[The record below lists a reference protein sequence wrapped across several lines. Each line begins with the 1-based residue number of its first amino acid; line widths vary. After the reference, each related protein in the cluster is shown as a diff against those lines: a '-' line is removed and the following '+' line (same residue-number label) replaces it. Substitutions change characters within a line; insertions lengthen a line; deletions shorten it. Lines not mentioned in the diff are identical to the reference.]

1 MSKKT
6 ILSRIT
12 EVILSLGI
20 PAVGYLSFNSPE
32 IGSFS
37 LLWQIPVTLMAAW
50 HVILINDSSFSKQTS
65 LSEVFMA
72 DKNISGALL
81 IPLILIPSLYLT
93 PLFGTLIFLTILNW
107 DIYSLKGKRNWM
119 SGLLHNFIGGAL
131 HFLIGLAAAAK
142 FADIDKLFSH
152 WAEVL
157 FFAFTM
163 TAGAMHH
170 DSFDVEEDKEADYV
184 TGAVKFSS
192 DTWWRLAVVPFIAG
206 MFMLLFAENTFAVS
220 FLFPSA
226 IYLLLYIFVACRK
239 TPSTVTAFRPICRLI
254 FIAGALIYL
263 YRIF

>member
-6 ILSRIT
+6 VLSRIT

-20 PAVGYLSFNSPE
+20 PAVGYLSFNSAK

-37 LLWQIPVTLMAAW
+37 LLWQIPVTLLAAW
-50 HVILINDSSFSKQTS
+50 HVILINDNAFSKRT
-65 LSEVFMA
+65 LTSEVFMA
-72 DKNISGALL
+72 EKNISGGLL
-81 IPLILIPSLYLT
+81 IPLILLPSLYLT

-107 DIYSLKGKRNWM
+107 DIYSLKGKRNWIA
-119 SGLLHNFIGGAL
+119 GVLHNFIGGAL

-142 FADIDKLFSH
+142 FADIDRLFSH
-152 WAEVL
+152 WPEVL

-170 DSFDVEEDKEADYV
+170 DSFDAEEDKESDYV

-192 DTWWRLAVVPFIAG
+192 DTWWRLAVIPFMAG
-206 MFMLLFAENTFAVS
+206 MAMLPFAEKSFAIS
-220 FLFPSA
+220 FLFPSL
-226 IYLLLYIFVACRK
+226 IYLLLYVFVACRK

-254 FIAGALIYL
+254 FISGALIYL